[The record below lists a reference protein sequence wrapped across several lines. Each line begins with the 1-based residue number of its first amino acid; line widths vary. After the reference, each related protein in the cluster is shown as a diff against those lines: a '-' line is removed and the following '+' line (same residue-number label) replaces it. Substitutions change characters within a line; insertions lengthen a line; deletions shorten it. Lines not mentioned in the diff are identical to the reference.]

1 MCVCDVPN
9 VSSQE
14 EKENFNNI
22 IVEGHK
28 VGLPLNEGSLRKGDG
43 QGPEKST

>member
-1 MCVCDVPN
+1 MCVCDVSN

-22 IVEGHK
+22 IIERHK
-28 VGLPLNEGSLRKGDG
+28 VRLPLNEGSLKKGDG
-43 QGPEKST
+43 QVPEKRT